1 MNRRLYS
8 ILGNSQKL
16 DGGAMFGNA
25 PRALWERW
33 AAPDARNRIDL
44 ACRALL
50 IREPNLNILLETGI
64 GASLEP
70 KLKDRYGV
78 QEADHV
84 LLSSLAK
91 IGLSHEDIDVV
102 VLSHLHFDHAGGMLS
117 AWGPK
122 QAHQLLFPNATII
135 VGSEA
140 WERACTPHPRDK
152 ASFIPELQVLLELTT
167 AHLSGGDVP
176 AAITQLEAAGELA
189 RSHGADRDSLRVAA
203 MLGQLRLVQGMQR
216 HARPHLEQAVDLAQ
230 RLEDDLSLLSNATLL
245 SGIQLGAGEW
255 ALAEATAALQLPAAV
270 RRHNWMAVADGA
282 ITKSTCALGRGDPPS
297 SVSLLVQCSQQ
308 MRGRAPAAAIRLV
321 QARLAELRGTIGDA
335 IFDPL
340 LTSALSPQE

>member
-152 ASFIPELQVLLELTT
+152 ASFIPELQVLLEQCGRLEILTDSQST
-167 AHLSGGDVP
+167 TLGPGYRFHQSYGHTPGMILCEVEGSLGPIVFAADLIPGRAWVHRSITMGYDRFPERLVDEKVALMNDLAERGGRVFFTHDPSCAIARITKDEQGRFGSTGGKASLS
-176 AAITQLEAAGELA
+176 GELA
-189 RSHGADRDSLRVAA
+189 
-203 MLGQLRLVQGMQR
+203 
-216 HARPHLEQAVDLAQ
+216 
-230 RLEDDLSLLSNATLL
+230 
-245 SGIQLGAGEW
+245 
-255 ALAEATAALQLPAAV
+255 
-270 RRHNWMAVADGA
+270 
-282 ITKSTCALGRGDPPS
+282 
-297 SVSLLVQCSQQ
+297 
-308 MRGRAPAAAIRLV
+308 
-321 QARLAELRGTIGDA
+321 
-335 IFDPL
+335 
-340 LTSALSPQE
+340 

>member
-1 MNRRLYS
+1 MSMDRTLDRLEKLS
-8 ILGNSQKL
+8 LLGPGWIQVAEGVAELRGQLQDETTATVLRVILL
-16 DGGAMFGNA
+16 DA
-25 PRALWERW
+25 ALRSASPQEDPIPFLAQAERW
-33 AAPDARNRIDL
+33 ARSERETLGATKLCLAWCENVGRIDPQ
-44 ACRALL
+44 AVPER
-50 IREPNLNILLETGI
+50 
-64 GASLEP
+64 
-70 KLKDRYGV
+70 
-78 QEADHV
+78 V
-84 LLSSLAK
+84 LMKA
-91 IGLSHEDIDVV
+91 VAQAQA
-102 VLSHLHFDHAGGMLS
+102 AGGMEAEWRL
-117 AWGPK
+117 ALAVGHADDIRLLGEALLLL
-122 QAHQLLFPNATII
+122 QA
-135 VGSEA
+135 
-140 WERACTPHPRDK
+140 PHHAHRQ
-152 ASFIPELQVLLELTT
+152 LQVLLELTT